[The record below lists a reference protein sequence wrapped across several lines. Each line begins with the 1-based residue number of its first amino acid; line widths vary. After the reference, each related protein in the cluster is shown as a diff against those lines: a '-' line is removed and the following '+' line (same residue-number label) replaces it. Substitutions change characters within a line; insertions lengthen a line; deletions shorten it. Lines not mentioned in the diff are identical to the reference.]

1 MKYAFLAIFA
11 VAIIVMTYYIIES
24 IRRPVNFQNTWA
36 ARKVAVHK
44 QLEDI
49 VELQKMYK
57 ILHEDTAYAN
67 NFDEMLSTFLKDS
80 FSILK
85 IEGDPYDTL
94 KKADTIRIRFAAK
107 DSMFSYLARI
117 EYLKKDEFSKN
128 KDDKAYVEN
137 KVKEYINKM
146 SEVPFS
152 ENKSKNTPVQKFDI
166 KSDKINLEGSRLAG
180 NFKTP
185 TFEVGTKVKIY
196 MPEFDPKEFSMYNP
210 DFDTSKLVK
219 VGDLTKITTA
229 GNW

>member
-36 ARKVAVHK
+36 ARKVVVHK

-57 ILHEDTAYAN
+57 MLHEDTAYAN
-67 NFDEMLSTFLKDS
+67 NFEEMLSTFLSDS

-117 EYLKKDEFSKN
+117 EYLKKDEFSKH
-128 KDDKAYVEN
+128 KDDKGYVEN

-185 TFEVGTKVKIY
+185 TFEVATKVKIY

-210 DFDTSKLVK
+210 DFDTSKFVK

>member
-67 NFDEMLSTFLKDS
+67 NFDEMLSTFLSDS

-166 KSDKINLEGSRLAG
+166 KSDKISLEGSRLAG

>member
-1 MKYAFLAIFA
+1 
-11 VAIIVMTYYIIES
+11 
-24 IRRPVNFQNTWA
+24 
-36 ARKVAVHK
+36 
-44 QLEDI
+44 
-49 VELQKMYK
+49 
-57 ILHEDTAYAN
+57 
-67 NFDEMLSTFLKDS
+67 
-80 FSILK
+80 
-85 IEGDPYDTL
+85 
-94 KKADTIRIRFAAK
+94 
-107 DSMFSYLARI
+107 
-117 EYLKKDEFSKN
+117 
-128 KDDKAYVEN
+128 
-137 KVKEYINKM
+137 M